1 MSAIREFR
9 LRGPG
14 FWVDV
19 RLYQLNGRWLA
30 SADSP
35 GGPTLRTGYSPLAAL
50 TEALEPFEGVCRP
63 APRVRT
69 GGHSIQQAV
78 PGLVEADY
86 AFT

>member
-35 GGPTLRTGYSPLAAL
+35 SGPTLRTGYSALSAL
-50 TEALEPFEGVCRP
+50 TEALEPFEGAIGQLLESAP
-63 APRVRT
+63 ADIRFSRMFH
-69 GGHSIQQAV
+69 G
-78 PGLVEADY
+78 
-86 AFT
+86 

>member
-35 GGPTLRTGYSPLAAL
+35 GGPTLRTGFSPLAAL
-50 TEALEPFEGVCRP
+50 TEALEPFEGSIGQLLES
-63 APRVRT
+63 APMDIRFSRLFQ
-69 GGHSIQQAV
+69 G
-78 PGLVEADY
+78 
-86 AFT
+86 

>member
-19 RLYQLNGRWLA
+19 RMYQLNGRWLA

-35 GGPTLRTGYSPLAAL
+35 HGPTLRTGYSPLAGP
-50 TEALEPFEGVCRP
+50 TEALEPFEGVIGQLLESAP
-63 APRVRT
+63 ADIRFSRLFQ
-69 GGHSIQQAV
+69 G
-78 PGLVEADY
+78 
-86 AFT
+86 

>member
-1 MSAIREFR
+1 MSAVREFR

-30 SADSP
+30 SADAP

-50 TEALEPFEGVCRP
+50 TEALEPFDGAIDLLLESAP
-63 APRVRT
+63 ADIRYGELFKR
-69 GGHSIQQAV
+69 
-78 PGLVEADY
+78 
-86 AFT
+86 

>member
-19 RLYQLNGRWLA
+19 RLYQLNGRWPA
-30 SADSP
+30 SADAP

-50 TEALEPFEGVCRP
+50 TEALEPFDGAIGQLLDSAP
-63 APRVRT
+63 ADIRISRLFH
-69 GGHSIQQAV
+69 G
-78 PGLVEADY
+78 
-86 AFT
+86 